1 MSARTTTSNP
11 KGTTAM
17 RRLSSRFATSLLPLL
32 ILGGCAP
39 EAGSPSAQVSVELVS
54 PSASATAGQLVDIG
68 DRSLYIECQG
78 LGSPTVILE
87 AGLTGDHRTWEAV
100 QPELGDSVQVCAY
113 DRANISPS
121 DPLPGPRTA
130 ADSVD
135 DLHALLDAARIER
148 PIILVGFSMGG
159 IISQLYAATYP
170 AEIAGLVLVESNHPD
185 EWDEFRQH
193 LTPEQIE
200 ADREFSLDNLEE
212 LDPYASFEETQAVGP
227 LPQMPLVVV
236 TAPNAT
242 GEWPPDWDAELF
254 DRLRAEQQADLAS
267 RVPGGVQV
275 FAEQSGHHVPGEQPQ
290 IIIDAVQTVLESAA
304 G

>member
-1 MSARTTTSNP
+1 MAARTSTYNG

-17 RRLSSRFATSLLPLL
+17 RRLSSRFANGLLPLL

-39 EAGSPSAQVSVELVS
+39 AAGSPSAQVSVELVS

-68 DRSLYIECQG
+68 DRSLYLECRG

-87 AGLTGDHRTWEAV
+87 AGLTGDHRTWERV
-100 QPELGDSVQVCAY
+100 QPPLSESVQVCAY

-121 DPLPGPRTA
+121 DPAPGPRTA

-135 DLHALLDAARIER
+135 DLKALLDAAGIER

-185 EWDEFRQH
+185 EWDQFRQH

-200 ADREFSLDNLEE
+200 ADREFSLDNPEE
-212 LDPYASFEETQAVGP
+212 LDPYASFEETQAAGP
-227 LPQMPLVVV
+227 LPAAPLVVV

-242 GEWPPDWDAELF
+242 GQWPPDWDAELF
-254 DRLRAEQQADLAS
+254 DQLRAEQQADLAS
-267 RVPGGVQV
+267 RIPGGVQV
-275 FAEQSGHHVPGEQPQ
+275 FAEQSGHRVPSEQPQ
-290 IIIDAVQTVLESAA
+290 IIIDAVQAVLESAA
-304 G
+304 T